1 MEDRFISETE
11 LGLYVDLD
19 SGFSPKYEV
28 AGDKFIVG
36 GNGALVRLGKAVAFL
51 LTHLELNVMS
61 VLITYT
67 I

>member
-36 GNGALVRLGKAVAFL
+36 GNGALGPVVQSRIK
-51 LTHLELNVMS
+51 
-61 VLITYT
+61 LI
-67 I
+67 